1 MENLSIQEANF
12 IGVSKFSIMWNMS
25 MWNLEYEDKVSSLS
39 NDTLDKQ
46 WFCGIYS
53 YIGSRYWENC

>member
-1 MENLSIQEANF
+1 MENLSIQEVNF

-39 NDTLDKQ
+39 NDTLNKQ
-46 WFCGIYS
+46 WFSVIYS
-53 YIGSRYWENC
+53 DIGSRYWENC